1 MFVCR
6 ANILTQLNEPELI
19 FVINMKT
26 ENNREQ
32 EQHHELYNNSNTL
45 QASGLLCRFASSN
58 TSVELNFSVVNLKL
72 SVKGLLGLDKLGR
85 VYRGGKVVQYRC
97 TVQYNAGSFLME
109 GGCWD
114 TELMLA
120 SSHCWS
126 QGSRESGEE
135 GHQLTRHCLQT
146 MSSTGARAGE
156 SD

>member
-19 FVINMKT
+19 FVMNMKT

-97 TVQYNAGSFLME
+97 TVHYNAGSFLMG
-109 GGCWD
+109 GGC
-114 TELMLA
+114 
-120 SSHCWS
+120 
-126 QGSRESGEE
+126 
-135 GHQLTRHCLQT
+135 
-146 MSSTGARAGE
+146 
-156 SD
+156 